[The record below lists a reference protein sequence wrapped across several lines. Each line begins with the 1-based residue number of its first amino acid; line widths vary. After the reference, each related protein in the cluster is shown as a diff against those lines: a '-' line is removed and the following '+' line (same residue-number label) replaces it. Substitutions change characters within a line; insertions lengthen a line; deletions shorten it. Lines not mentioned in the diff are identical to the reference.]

1 MADALE
7 AGSVTVSKGEFAA
20 ICGVSAGRVSQWISE
35 KKITPEA
42 LDGEGPRA
50 RVKVQIAQAQLRS
63 RLDVGQRFGNGLK
76 TRLRA
81 PLARAAAE
89 AAPTQAPP
97 QEVEAPAFDS
107 VDERIKREKLA
118 EIERRNR
125 EQARKELAARG
136 EYVRADD
143 VKVGYDQV
151 ATGMINV
158 FEGALTNLA
167 TAVAA
172 RFEVPQRDVLHLLR
186 GEFRKVRV
194 DAAQAARKAGETLP
208 AVIEDD
214 PEARAGSLAA

>member
-1 MADALE
+1 MADAQGAESL
-7 AGSVTVSKGEFAA
+7 TVPKGEFAA
-20 ICGVSAGRVSQWISE
+20 ICGVTAGRVSQWISE
-35 KKITPEA
+35 GKITAEA
-42 LDGEGPRA
+42 LEGEGPRA
-50 RVKVQIAQAQLRS
+50 KVRVQVAQAQLRS

-81 PLARAAAE
+81 PLARPAE
-89 AAPTQAPP
+89 SVATATQAPP
-97 QEVEAPAFDS
+97 QDPDLPAADN

-143 VKVGYDQV
+143 VKAGFDQV
-151 ATGMINV
+151 ASGMINV
-158 FEGALTNLA
+158 FEGALGDLA
-167 TAVAA
+167 LAVAA

-186 GEFRKVRV
+186 GEFRKVRAN
-194 DAAQAARKAGETLP
+194 AAQAARKAGETLP

-214 PEARAGSLAA
+214 PEARAA